1 MTTSN
6 ELTTE
11 STSTAGG
18 EIVARAGT
26 YYRVTRYIIT
36 VAIIAMGL
44 WFGYDGYYG
53 WPEKNRKI
61 DELTKLQQE
70 AQARGDLDEANRL
83 TQQKNE
89 VGVYHSDFQLG
100 FQKFLFFTLPPLALV
115 LFFRWMWI
123 SRGAYR
129 LTSDNVL
136 HVPGHPPVPL
146 DRVTELDK
154 RLWDRK
160 GIAYVGYEGPGGQQ
174 GRLKLDDFI
183 YEREPTD
190 AIYKRVE
197 DHVAPPAQEQP
208 EPSEQAA
215 QQEQV
220 ES

>member
-6 ELTTE
+6 EPTTE
-11 STSTAGG
+11 IAGTGGG

-36 VAIIAMGL
+36 AVIIALGL

-53 WPEKNRKI
+53 WPAKNRKI
-61 DELTKLQQE
+61 EEIDKLQQ
-70 AQARGDLDEANRL
+70 AALARGDQDEANRL
-83 TQQKNE
+83 TQQKND
-89 VGVYHSDFQLG
+89 VGVYHTDFQLA
-100 FQKFLFFTLPPLALV
+100 FQKFLFFTLPPLGLI
-115 LFFRWMWI
+115 LFARWMWI

-136 HVPGHPPVPL
+136 HAPGHPPVPL
-146 DRVTELDK
+146 DRITELDK

-160 GIAYVGYEGPGGQQ
+160 GIAYVGYEGPDGRQ

-190 AIYKRVE
+190 AISKRIEDYVAPASAPQEDEASAQQRVE
-197 DHVAPPAQEQP
+197 
-208 EPSEQAA
+208 S
-215 QQEQV
+215 
-220 ES
+220 